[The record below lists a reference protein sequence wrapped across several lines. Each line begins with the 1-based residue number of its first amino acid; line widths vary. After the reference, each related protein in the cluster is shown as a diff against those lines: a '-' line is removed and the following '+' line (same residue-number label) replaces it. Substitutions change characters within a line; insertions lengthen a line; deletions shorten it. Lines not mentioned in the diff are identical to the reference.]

1 MKNLKVTV
9 NGVEYNVQV
18 EDMDETMLETSALQ
32 DTQPKAEVKSQL
44 KPQPKE
50 SQKTKTFSPSSDA
63 ESINAPMPGTILS
76 VNVSKGETVKAG
88 KVLLILEAMKME
100 NEIISPKDGIIESVN
115 VSKGENVESGS
126 PLVFI
131 K

>member
-18 EDMDETMLETSALQ
+18 EDMDEVDSNTNPVGSIQNNVESKSQ
-32 DTQPKAEVKSQL
+32 VKSEL
-44 KPQPKE
+44 AKE
-50 SQKTKTFSPSSDA
+50 KSVKASSPSSDA
-63 ESINAPMPGTILS
+63 ESIKAPMPGTILS
-76 VNVSKGETVKAG
+76 VNVSKGDSVKEG
-88 KVLLILEAMKME
+88 QVLLILEAMKME
-100 NEIISPKDGIIESVN
+100 NEIISPRDGVIESVN
-115 VSKGENVESGS
+115 VNKGENVESGS

>member
-18 EDMDETMLETSALQ
+18 EDMDEVDSNTNPVGGIQNNVESKSQ
-32 DTQPKAEVKSQL
+32 VKSEL
-44 KPQPKE
+44 AKE
-50 SQKTKTFSPSSDA
+50 KSVKASSPSSDA
-63 ESINAPMPGTILS
+63 ESIKAPMPGTILS
-76 VNVSKGETVKAG
+76 VNVSKGDSVKEG
-88 KVLLILEAMKME
+88 QVLLILEAMKME
-100 NEIISPKDGIIESVN
+100 NEIISPRDGVIESVN
-115 VSKGENVESGS
+115 VNKGENVESGS

>member
-18 EDMDETMLETSALQ
+18 EDMDEVDSNTNPVGSIQNNVEAKFQ
-32 DTQPKAEVKSQL
+32 VKSEL
-44 KPQPKE
+44 AKE
-50 SQKTKTFSPSSDA
+50 KSVKSSSPSSDA
-63 ESINAPMPGTILS
+63 ECIKAPMPGTILS
-76 VNVSKGETVKAG
+76 VNISKGDSVKEG
-88 KVLLILEAMKME
+88 QVLLILEAMKME
-100 NEIISPKDGIIESVN
+100 NEIISPRDGVVESVN
-115 VSKGENVESGS
+115 VNKGENVESGS